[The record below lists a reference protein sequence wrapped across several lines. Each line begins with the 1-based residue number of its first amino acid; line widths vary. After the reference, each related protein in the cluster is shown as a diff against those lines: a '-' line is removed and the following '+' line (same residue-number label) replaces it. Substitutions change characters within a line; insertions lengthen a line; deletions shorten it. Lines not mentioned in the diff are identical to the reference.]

1 MAKRPLYLNPLFLGG
16 VAVSVVGILAMRRRA
31 APRIGTDAV
40 PKWVQDM
47 ATPPTRGPVPQGR
60 SGVRLGKYFT
70 LPEMLASTTARSK
83 GLSNQPPDAEEGYVV
98 ANLRALVQNTLD
110 PIREAY
116 GPVQITSAFRSPAV
130 NDAIGGSLRCPN
142 HGFPGNKA
150 PNSAT
155 ALLMAARTNTPCGS
169 QHLLGEA
176 ADFKFVG
183 KTFTSREIAAMVVR
197 LRDQG
202 KVKFDQLVWY
212 DPDQSSHVHISYR
225 RRGTNRNEVLRK
237 TASGYVKQLP

>member
-1 MAKRPLYLNPLFLGG
+1 MAKQPLYLNPLFLGG
-16 VAVSVVGILAMRRRA
+16 VAVSVVGILAMRRRS
-31 APRIGTDAV
+31 APRIST
-40 PKWVQDM
+40 
-47 ATPPTRGPVPQGR
+47 
-60 SGVRLGKYFT
+60 GVRLGKYFT
-70 LPEMLASTTARSK
+70 LPEMLVSSTARAK

-98 ANLRALVQNTLD
+98 ANLRALVQNALD

-116 GPVQITSAFRSPAV
+116 GPVRITSAFRSPAV
-130 NDAIGGSLRCPN
+130 NDAIGGSLLCRN

-155 ALLMAARTNTPCGS
+155 ALRIAARTNTPCGS

-176 ADFKFVG
+176 ADFKFIG
-183 KTFTSREIAAMVVR
+183 KTLTSQEIAAMVVR

-225 RRGTNRNEVLRK
+225 RSGTNRNEVLRK

>member
-1 MAKRPLYLNPLFLGG
+1 MAKQPLYLNPLFLGG
-16 VAVSVVGILAMRRRA
+16 VAVSVVGILAMRRRS
-31 APRIGTDAV
+31 APRISTAVV

-47 ATPPTRGPVPQGR
+47 ATPPTRGPVPQGQ

-70 LPEMLASTTARSK
+70 LPEMLVSTTARSK
-83 GLSNQPPDAEEGYVV
+83 GLNNQPPDTEEGYVV
-98 ANLRALVQNTLD
+98 ANLRALVQNALD

-116 GPVQITSAFRSPAV
+116 GRVQITSAFRSPAV
-130 NDAIGGSLRCPN
+130 NDAIGGSLLCRN
-142 HGFPGNKA
+142 HGFTDNKA

-155 ALLMAARTNTPCGS
+155 ALRIAARTNTPCGS

-176 ADFKFVG
+176 ADFKFIG
-183 KTFTSREIAAMVVR
+183 KTLTSQEIAAMVVR

-212 DPDQSSHVHISYR
+212 APDQSSHVHISYR
-225 RRGTNRNEVLRK
+225 RRGTNRNEVLKK
-237 TASGYVKQLP
+237 TASGYVELPP